1 MRFSDGALRLS
12 PSDLSAHL
20 ACAHLTTLEL
30 QAAEGGLVKPS
41 LDSPHR
47 DLIFRKGNEHE
58 AAYLAR
64 LLTEGRP
71 LQRIPTSDD
80 EGFDPVEARRLTEEA
95 VRAGAADVIY
105 QPYLVS
111 EDGRWRG
118 FADFLER
125 VDGGRY
131 EPG

>member
-20 ACAHLTTLEL
+20 ACPHLTPLER

-41 LDSPHR
+41 LESPHR

-64 LLTEGRP
+64 LVDEGHSIV
-71 LQRIPTSDD
+71 RIPTYDD
-80 EGFDPVEARRLTEEA
+80 DGFDAVDARRLTEEA
-95 VRAGAADVIY
+95 VRAGVADVIY

-118 FADFLER
+118 
-125 VDGGRY
+125 
-131 EPG
+131 